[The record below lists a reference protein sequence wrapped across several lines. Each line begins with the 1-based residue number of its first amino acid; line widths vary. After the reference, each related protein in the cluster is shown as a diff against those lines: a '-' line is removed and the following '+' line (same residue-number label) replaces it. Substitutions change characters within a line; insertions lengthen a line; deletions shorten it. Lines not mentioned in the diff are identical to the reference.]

1 MKTIR
6 LLIFL
11 TFLLF
16 STIAN
21 AQTDKAPAS
30 TVNSQKS
37 QSSREEINNTLAE
50 IRELFKNEFWIYTC
64 DDKNVTGGRSYS
76 MAGTQKNILILEDR
90 IEYNFNDEKT
100 IIYISDLIDCNFQL
114 YSFSKQRGLGFD
126 RDFIV
131 YSKAK
136 KVVAKLYEDFIFIQK
151 QLKENPYYAELALF
165 EPIASQYRAL
175 TIKPAVSEEQRKYI
189 VQANSFNQ
197 QKTYYKSIE
206 LYNKAI
212 EVDQTAYPAA
222 YSNLA
227 LLSAQTGKYNTAIYQ
242 MKKYLLLEPDS
253 ADARSAQDKIYEW
266 EARIVK

>member
-1 MKTIR
+1 MI
-6 LLIFL
+6 LLAVV
-11 TFLLF
+11 LF
-16 STIAN
+16 ASVAN
-21 AQTDKAPAS
+21 AQTNEA
-30 TVNSQKS
+30 
-37 QSSREEINNTLAE
+37 QSSNINSTKIQSSKEEISTTLAD

-165 EPIASQYRAL
+165 EPLALQYRAL
-175 TIKPAVSEEQRKYI
+175 TVKPAVSEAQRRYI

-197 QKTYYKSIE
+197 QKTYYKAIE
-206 LYNKAI
+206 LYSKAV
-212 EVDQTAYPAA
+212 ELDPTAYPAA

-227 LLSAQTGKYNTAIYQ
+227 LLSAQIGKYNTAIYQ
-242 MKKYLLLEPDS
+242 MKKYLLLEPES

-266 EARIVK
+266 EIMMQE